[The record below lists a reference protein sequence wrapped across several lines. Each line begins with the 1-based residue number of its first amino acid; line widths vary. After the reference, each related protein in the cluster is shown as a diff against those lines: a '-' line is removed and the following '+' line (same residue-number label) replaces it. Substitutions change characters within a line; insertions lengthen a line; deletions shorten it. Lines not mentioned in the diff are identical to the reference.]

1 MSTDPKH
8 YAPLIIRN
16 LDFETTG
23 VYLLQKGVLSVV
35 DYDRYRRALQSGAL
49 TNRDVVDQLLQKILK
64 KPREFYRALHAYVI
78 DQGQDG
84 QPSNKELFDKL
95 PENFV
100 SVQICSDMY

>member
-8 YAPLIIRN
+8 YAPLIVQN

-35 DYDRYRRALQSGAL
+35 DYDRFRKALQSGAL
-49 TNRDVVDQLLQKILK
+49 TNSDVVDQLLHKILK
-64 KPREFYRALHAYVI
+64 NPREFYRALRGYVT
-78 DQGQDG
+78 DKGQDG

-100 SVQICSDMY
+100 SVQICNDIY